1 MEIFSNI
8 ALGMETAVSPFNL
21 FYCLIGCLVGTLVG
35 VLPGIGPT
43 ATIALLL
50 PLTYQLDP
58 IGALIMLA
66 GIYYGAQYG
75 GSTTSILVKLPGQ
88 PESVVT
94 AIDGYEMAKQGR
106 GGIALA
112 TSAYGSFFAGTAGT
126 LLIAFFAPILT
137 EFALQIRPADNF
149 SLMLLALVV
158 SIAVAHGSIVKA
170 GGMLL
175 LGALIGTVGTDV
187 NEGMHRY
194 TFGIMNLY
202 DGVDIVVLVMG
213 LFGVAETIRA
223 LETHMSGKI
232 AVEKITSLM
241 PTKKDIRDMANPIVR
256 GTGIGAV
263 LGLLPGGGALLASF
277 ASYALE
283 KRVSKTPEQFG
294 KGAIA
299 GVAGPESANNAAAQ
313 TSFIPMLTLGIPANV
328 VMAMMMSVMIM
339 RGITPGP
346 SVIAEQPALVWALVA
361 SMWIGNAMLL
371 ALNLPL
377 IGMWVKI
384 VRIPYELMYP
394 AILILCVIGVYSL
407 NNSVFDLYVM
417 IVAGALGYLAL
428 RLGCELA
435 PFVLG
440 MLLGPLLEVNMQRAL
455 LLSRGDPLVFFQ
467 RPMSL
472 VCLIMAVLILV
483 ANVLPSVRRTR
494 DEVMIE

>member
-1 MEIFSNI
+1 
-8 ALGMETAVSPFNL
+8 
-21 FYCLIGCLVGTLVG
+21 
-35 VLPGIGPT
+35 
-43 ATIALLL
+43 
-50 PLTYQLDP
+50 
-58 IGALIMLA
+58 
-66 GIYYGAQYG
+66 
-75 GSTTSILVKLPGQ
+75 
-88 PESVVT
+88 
-94 AIDGYEMAKQGR
+94 
-106 GGIALA
+106 
-112 TSAYGSFFAGTAGT
+112 
-126 LLIAFFAPILT
+126 
-137 EFALQIRPADNF
+137 
-149 SLMLLALVV
+149 
-158 SIAVAHGSIVKA
+158 
-170 GGMLL
+170 
-175 LGALIGTVGTDV
+175 
-187 NEGMHRY
+187 
-194 TFGIMNLY
+194 
-202 DGVDIVVLVMG
+202 
-213 LFGVAETIRA
+213 
-223 LETHMSGKI
+223 
-232 AVEKITSLM
+232 
-241 PTKKDIRDMANPIVR
+241 MANPIVR